1 VFSLD
6 VTDQVRA
13 REQLQEL
20 TAEHLA
26 VLDQIPSSVL
36 VFNAEGRLIKI
47 NESGRR
53 LIGVEMLGTTP
64 EVRRLTGALRDAETD
79 EPLEIEDFP
88 STRALRGEHVDRL
101 VRFRRAEDG
110 AELLLR
116 ARATP
121 LLRSDGSVRGAVL
134 IFARD
139 LMSGPDELSSG
150 RAKPH

>member
-1 VFSLD
+1 
-6 VTDQVRA
+6 
-13 REQLQEL
+13 QLRL
-20 TAEHLA
+20 LA
-26 VLDQIPSSVL
+26 DDNRPILNQIRSSVL

-116 ARATP
+116 ARAT
-121 LLRSDGSVRGAVL
+121 
-134 IFARD
+134 
-139 LMSGPDELSSG
+139 
-150 RAKPH
+150 